1 MVSRTPN
8 VPRRIEARNA
18 LLKNI
23 DNGKWPAGE
32 RLPPEPELAVALG
45 VSRATLRE
53 AMRSL
58 TEDGYIERKPGAGTR
73 VVYRSV
79 LPTSLDNNVGVADI
93 IRSMGMIPGTSS
105 LEFHMADAPD
115 DVAHDLSLGDRR
127 RVAVIERVR
136 TANGNPV
143 VFSTHYFPPQAGWD
157 EGAMLAGFDAESLY
171 TLLETRAGIKI
182 QYATATIEPARADS
196 VLAKRLAISEEA
208 LLMHFRQVDYVT
220 NGRPVIF
227 SSEYYR
233 SEAFE
238 FRIYRRG
245 PRPVSGLRPGPLL
258 FDLVNSQDAAA
269 VPPDSDRRS
278 GDRQP

>member
-1 MVSRTPN
+1 MVSRIYR
-8 VPRRIEARNA
+8 VARWMETRNS
-18 LLKNI
+18 LLSRI
-23 DNGKWPAGE
+23 DNGEWPVGQ
-32 RLPPEPELAVALG
+32 RLPTEPELAVMLG

-73 VVYRSV
+73 VAHRAV

-93 IRSMGMIPGTSS
+93 IRSMGMVPATSS

-115 DVAHDLSLGDRR
+115 DVAYDLSLGEVR

-143 VFSTHYFPPQAGWD
+143 VFSRHYFPPQPGWD

-171 TLLETRAGIKI
+171 TLLETRAGIRI
-182 QYATATIEPARADS
+182 QSAAATIQPAQADS
-196 VLAKRLAISEEA
+196 VLASRLATGEGA
-208 LLMHFRQVDYVT
+208 LLLHFRQVDFDIT
-220 NGRPVIF
+220 GRPVIL

-233 SEAFE
+233 SDAFE
-238 FRIYRRG
+238 FKVYRRG
-245 PRPVSGLRPGPLL
+245 PRPVSGLQPGRLL
-258 FDLVNSQDAAA
+258 FELVNSPEPAAA
-269 VPPDSDRRS
+269 PSDSGHRRSDRV
-278 GDRQP
+278 